1 MTAGATKEMI
11 IAVGEKREEH
21 SMLISFLLSLYSPCL
36 CHPQH
41 RTACRPRP
49 KFLRLHVPA
58 GAPGPSSWA
67 PAERGEECKNKYVY
81 MKKKQG

>member
-1 MTAGATKEMI
+1 MI
-11 IAVGEKREEH
+11 IGLGEKDIKTKCA
-21 SMLISFLLSLYSPCL
+21 SPFSLTFYSPCL

-58 GAPGPSSWA
+58 CAPGPSSWA
-67 PAERGEECKNKYVY
+67 PVERGEEGKNKYVY
-81 MKKKQG
+81 MRITRLEY